1 MPSESS
7 RPLPILTLPS
17 ALLHFWPSAAD
28 DQRARGMAKTFA
40 AYPGV
45 TQLGERLLAI
55 LPELGRENVFDDA
68 VTLGNTLLSRLRQVD
83 AEGEISGILIF
94 PGMVTARSLG
104 TGDAK
109 TRQTSFAPAPDEL
122 LEDLGRKPPPFKTR
136 GIFLTGHAATW
147 LRGDHHLEPAG
158 LYDGPSGRRIP
169 LHRLVGRASQ
179 TYPWHNPELLGR
191 RVKVARAQIAEG
203 LAMANDGSLQVLG
216 TMGTGKSHAVWHY
229 LQEQEGSQLWFRA
242 GRSLFSTAGLTRRL
256 VTELYQ
262 LAPRDLPPGSDELRR
277 PEALSPER
285 AAELLLGWLSNAHQ
299 RLGAPLWLVC
309 DMLHTAVAGDLDL
322 LAQLV
327 VSPLL
332 GRVFQIIL
340 IARTGGKA
348 VSQLVGMKQVEVP
361 PLDLAELANLGKQLV
376 TGMSMNE
383 EVERRLVEAAGG
395 YPLALEEGLVRLVHR
410 GLIRRVYG
418 SFFFDGGHDIGYEP
432 SPRLVRIVEAEV
444 RRLGEPLPL
453 RILAAA
459 DQAVPTKY
467 LDLACAQFG
476 VSLPPGWEQS
486 FLATGWLREVSS
498 AWGSGLA
505 FVCPAYRQSL
515 LGTVAGESVESLRQ
529 ALGQVVASETP
540 SPDTAWQ
547 AYQLLAGSVDALPS
561 LLDLS
566 RTRGGQASREEIFS
580 ALDNE
585 YRLHVARQGDE
596 STELDLLW
604 NLLPLGHHLGKL
616 AGLER
621 ELERAVELAADDP
634 TRLAALAMLR
644 AEYEQDQGRY
654 REAEAGIR
662 QALRASEGS
671 DQKRVLVLI
680 RLGKLLR
687 YQERTAEARK
697 IFESIL
703 RVVDRQGPTVLGA
716 TCHFF
721 LGNIAL
727 FERRLDHAEEHHG
740 KALAL
745 RREQNLAKQ
754 ISSSLS
760 AHGSIAMARGDY
772 LQALDYYRQAQETLA
787 EEEEETPELPYALLG
802 AGRALGRLGD
812 YMAATKPLRR
822 GLELRQGR
830 GNQAGEAVAR
840 LDVANNHLDLGQVD
854 EALKEARH
862 AHFLLCLLPECTI
875 RGDAERLLGRIL
887 MRLSQQEEPQ
897 ERFQEALRV
906 HLKHGNR
913 LAAAI
918 DSSWLLELAIER
930 NDKADILSRSAELH
944 ALIEDQAHP
953 SRAERIYFRLF
964 RAFKWLQEHNTAAR
978 EPFDYLRMAYRE
990 LLRKTSFLGPELR
1003 HRFLFHVPEHQDLL
1017 NAATE
1022 YRLSLPSFSAKEI
1035 IKDMQR

>member
-55 LPELGRENVFDDA
+55 LPELGREHVFDDA
-68 VTLGNTLLSRLRQVD
+68 VTLGNTLLSRLRQVG
-83 AEGEISGILIF
+83 AEGEISGILVF
-94 PGMVTARSLG
+94 PGLVTARG
-104 TGDAK
+104 MGAGNTKA
-109 TRQTSFAPAPDEL
+109 RNTSFEPAPDEL
-122 LEDLGRKPPPFKTR
+122 LEDLRRKPPQFKAR

-158 LYDGPSGRRIP
+158 LYDGPSGRRVP

-179 TYPWHNPELLGR
+179 AYPWHNPELLGR
-191 RVKVARAQIAEG
+191 RVRVARAQIAEG
-203 LAMANDGSLQVLG
+203 LTMANEGSLQVLG
-216 TMGTGKSHAVWHY
+216 TMGTGKSHAVWHF
-229 LQEQEGSQLWFRA
+229 LQEQEGPQLWFRA

-262 LAPRDLPPGSDELRR
+262 TAPRDLPSGSDELRR
-277 PEALSPER
+277 PESLSSSR
-285 AAELLLGWLSNAHQ
+285 AAELLLGWLNNAHQ

-309 DMLHTAVAGDLDL
+309 DMLHTAVAGELDL
-322 LAQLV
+322 LAHLV

-332 GRVFQIIL
+332 GRAFRMVL

-361 PLDLAELANLGKQLV
+361 PLDLAELANLGQQLV
-376 TGMSMNE
+376 AGLSMNQ
-383 EVERRLVEAAGG
+383 EVEKRLVEAAGG

-418 SFFFDGGHDIGYEP
+418 SFFFGGGSDVAYEP

-459 DQAVPTKY
+459 DQAVPARY
-467 LDLACAQFG
+467 LDLACGQFR

-505 FVCPAYRQSL
+505 FVCPAYRQAL

-529 ALGQVVASETP
+529 ALGQVVTSETP

-566 RTRGGQASREEIFS
+566 RTTGGQASREEIFS

-585 YRLHVARQGDE
+585 YRLHVAREGDQA
-596 STELDLLW
+596 TELDLLW

-616 AGLER
+616 AGLET
-621 ELERAVELAADDP
+621 ELARAVELAAEDP
-634 TRLAALAMLR
+634 TRLAALAMLQ

-654 REAEAGIR
+654 REAEGGIR
-662 QALRASEGS
+662 QALKASEGS

-687 YQERTAEARK
+687 YQERFDDARK
-697 IFESIL
+697 IFENVL
-703 RVVDRQGPTVLGA
+703 RVVDRQGPTALGA
-716 TCHFF
+716 TCRFY

-727 FERRLDHAEEHHG
+727 FERRLEDADEHHG
-740 KALAL
+740 KALVL
-745 RREQNLAKQ
+745 RRQQNLAKQ

-772 LQALDYYRQAQETLA
+772 LQALDHYRKAQETLA
-787 EEEEETPELPYALLG
+787 ETEDAPELPYALLG

-830 GNQAGEAVAR
+830 GNQAGEAIAR
-840 LDVANNHLDLGQVD
+840 LDVANNHLDLGHVD
-854 EALKEARH
+854 EALKEARQ

-875 RGDAERLLGRIL
+875 RGDAERVLGRIL
-887 MRLSQQEEPQ
+887 MRLTQQEETL
-897 ERFQEALRV
+897 ERFQEALRI
-906 HLKHGNR
+906 HLKHRNR

-930 NDKADILSRSAELH
+930 NDKADILNRSAELH
-944 ALIEDQAHP
+944 TLIEDQSHP
-953 SRAERIYFRLF
+953 SLAEILYFRLF

-978 EPFDYLRMAYRE
+978 DPFDYLRKAYRE
-990 LLRKTSFLGPELR
+990 LLRKTSFLAPELR
-1003 HRFLFHVPEHQDLL
+1003 HRFLFHVPDHQELL
-1017 NAATE
+1017 DTATE
-1022 YRLSLPSFSAKEI
+1022 YRLSLPSFSAKAI
-1035 IKDMQR
+1035 IEDLSR